1 MVKLTLGSKLI
12 TGLREWSR
20 KVKTGLG
27 EWSKN
32 VLKVSSPAFH
42 FFCSNQLNLQ
52 CGGPSAS
59 VHGESHCGHF
69 SIYELSLALWVWE
82 FKGTH
87 PDQ

>member
-1 MVKLTLGSKLI
+1 MVTKSKNRVGGMVEECAQGKF
-12 TGLREWSR
+12 TGLS
-20 KVKTGLG
+20 L
-27 EWSKN
+27 
-32 VLKVSSPAFH
+32 
-42 FFCSNQLNLQ
+42 FCSNQLELQ
-52 CGGPSAS
+52 CGGPSAP